1 MEQRRLRLG
10 DILDDY
16 CPRER
21 RVTNHAV
28 VAMIEED
35 VKQTRCTTCDTEHAY
50 KGARVPRRRK
60 KETPA
65 ALYKE
70 VLAGMP
76 EIEEAPLLA
85 PAVQPAPALAGA
97 AAVVS
102 ADAIAAIDVV
112 PVTLVPGH
120 LAAREVPAVCAAD
133 GAGDVAD
140 DAMGQASEA
149 RPASQDATRESA
161 LNESPLQQ
169 DAAEE
174 ASSGIVDGPVHR
186 PLIRATLPRIE
197 GQKDARP
204 IPEFTV
210 RHAPGRGGGQGNAH
224 GNFRGERM
232 RMREG
237 RGSGNGNSHG
247 GPNGN
252 RAQNGGGRFHG
263 NRPSGAGGRQG
274 AGRSGGPSGFRGG
287 NNGPKRGRG
296 SRG

>member
-35 VKQTRCTTCDTEHAY
+35 VKQTRCTTCDSEHAY
-50 KGARVPRRRK
+50 KGARVPTRRK

-76 EIEEAPLLA
+76 EADEAPLLA
-85 PAVQPAPALAGA
+85 PAAAPALAV
-97 AAVVS
+97 AAVV
-102 ADAIAAIDVV
+102 ADVPALVLPDVIAARASLEIDQPSEDALPPSVEDAPSAIAA
-112 PVTLVPGH
+112 
-120 LAAREVPAVCAAD
+120 
-133 GAGDVAD
+133 GAGEASVSESDEGAGVD
-140 DAMGQASEA
+140 DAGD
-149 RPASQDATRESA
+149 P
-161 LNESPLQQ
+161 P
-169 DAAEE
+169 
-174 ASSGIVDGPVHR
+174 VDGPVHR

-204 IPEFTV
+204 VPDFTI
-210 RHAPGRGGGQGNAH
+210 RQAPPR
-224 GNFRGERM
+224 
-232 RMREG
+232 
-237 RGSGNGNSHG
+237 GNGNGHGHG
-247 GPNGN
+247 GFRGDRDRARMRAGGGNGNAFGQGNGN
-252 RAQNGGGRFHG
+252 RAGGPRFQGNRSGGGGRQPMG
-263 NRPSGAGGRQG
+263 RAGGP
-274 AGRSGGPSGFRGG
+274 SSGFRGNG
-287 NNGPKRGRG
+287 NGNGNKRGRG